1 MLPAQRYRGGSSPV
15 SGLRAP
21 PRGTRD
27 TVDTCGR
34 PGYAAR
40 DRARGGAPG
49 ALHSKSGLCEP
60 ERTPAAYPRSHRVRV
75 VTPMVRVLVRRSP
88 VNPVRSEE
96 AAVSGQLRVPRGC
109 LAGATTPATGGRG
122 GTMRAHGHFL
132 PVVTPP
138 RPSRTR
144 SPPAS
149 RRRVQLG
156 RPARRTTPHRAGHLM
171 SLSSPPPQDA
181 PSPLCAVC
189 HRPLTSGPDPAG
201 PLT

>member
-109 LAGATTPATGGRG
+109 LAGATTLATGGRG
-122 GTMRAHGHFL
+122 GTMCAHGHSL
-132 PVVTPP
+132 PVSHATTTTAHGLLLRRADRQRAA
-138 RPSRTR
+138 RPSR
-144 SPPAS
+144 A
-149 RRRVQLG
+149 
-156 RPARRTTPHRAGHLM
+156 PH
-171 SLSSPPPQDA
+171 DA
-181 PSPLCAVC
+181 PPC
-189 HRPLTSGPDPAG
+189 GPPHERKDPDV
-201 PLT
+201 PR